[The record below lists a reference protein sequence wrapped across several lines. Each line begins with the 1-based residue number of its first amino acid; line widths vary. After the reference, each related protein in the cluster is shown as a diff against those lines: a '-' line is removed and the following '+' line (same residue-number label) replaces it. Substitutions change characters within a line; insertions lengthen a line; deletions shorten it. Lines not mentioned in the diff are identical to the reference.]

1 MMGQG
6 GSFLPSLLIYA
17 DGLRDNSDEDG
28 SDDDDEDD
36 EDDEDEDGDGDD
48 DDDDDEDDDE
58 DDDRSDGDADGDSR
72 QRDRNTPRT
81 SYLPISPASNNQ
93 LPRKPKYPPLPH
105 LISAVIESS
114 SLPFLQITPA

>member
-1 MMGQG
+1 MGPG
-6 GSFLPSLLIYA
+6 GYYILLA
-17 DGLRDNSDEDG
+17 LLTANRLRDNSDEDG
-28 SDDDDEDD
+28 SDDEDEDD

-48 DDDDDEDDDE
+48 DDDDDEEDDD

-81 SYLPISPASNNQ
+81 SHLLPASNNQ

-105 LISAVIESS
+105 LISAVTESS
-114 SLPFLQITPA
+114 SQHSHQTTLA